1 MIVAV
6 SAASSDD
13 GGITGTV
20 TRWVETVIEAIGYA
34 GVAFLVALENVCPP
48 IPSEVVLP
56 AAGLWAK
63 ENGGLGA
70 LVLMVLAATVGSV
83 VGAWALYAFAAAIGP
98 DRLRAMVVRKGRW
111 VGLEES
117 DLDRAEGWFDQRN
130 EMAVLL
136 CRCVPLVRSLVSIP
150 AGFRHMDRLRF
161 TIYTALGSLVWNT
174 ALIVVGYVAASHQ
187 DTVADIISKVQYVV
201 VALIVGAVGWFLWRR
216 RHHIKETVAET
227 QEGRARVR

>member
-13 GGITGTV
+13 GGGITGTL
-20 TRWVETVIEAIGYA
+20 TRWVEAVIEAIGYA
-34 GVAFLVALENVCPP
+34 GVALLVALENVCPP

-56 AAGLWAK
+56 AAGLWARD
-63 ENGGLGA
+63 NGGIGP
-70 LVLMVLAATVGSV
+70 LVGMVLASTVGSV

-98 DRLRAMVVRKGRW
+98 ERLRALVVRRGRW
-111 VGLEES
+111 VGLKPA
-117 DLDRAEGWFDQRN
+117 DLDRAESWFDQRN
-130 EMAVLL
+130 DKAVLI

-174 ALIVVGYVAASHQ
+174 ALITVGYAAAAHQ
-187 DTVADIISKVQYVV
+187 DTVAEIIGTVQYVV
-201 VALIVGAVGWFLWRR
+201 VAAIVGAVGWFLWRR
-216 RHHIKETVAET
+216 RD
-227 QEGRARVR
+227 GLRA

>member
-6 SAASSDD
+6 SAASSED
-13 GGITGTV
+13 GITGTV

-34 GVAFLVALENVCPP
+34 GVAVLVALENVCPP

-56 AAGLWAK
+56 AAGLWAR

-83 VGAWALYAFAAAIGP
+83 VGAWCLYGFAAFIGP
-98 DRLRAMVVRKGRW
+98 ERLRALVVRKGRW
-111 VGLEES
+111 VGLKES
-117 DLDRAEGWFDQRN
+117 DLDRAESWFDQRN
-130 EMAVLL
+130 ERAVLV

-150 AGFRHMDRLRF
+150 AGFRHMDKVRF

-187 DTVADIISKVQYVV
+187 DTVADIISTVQYGVI
-201 VALIVGAVGWFLWRR
+201 ALIVGAVGWFLWTRR
-216 RHHIKETVAET
+216 DRIRETVGGA
-227 QEGRARVR
+227 QEG

>member
-1 MIVAV
+1 MIIAV
-6 SAASSDD
+6 TSTAAAPADE
-13 GGITGTV
+13 GLTGTV

-34 GVAFLVALENVCPP
+34 GVAFLVALENICPP

-56 AAGLWAK
+56 AAGLWAR

-83 VGAWALYAFAAAIGP
+83 VGAWALYAFAASIGP
-98 DRLRAMVVRKGRW
+98 DRLRALVVRRGRW

-117 DLDRAEGWFDQRN
+117 DLERAESWFDQRD
-130 EMAVLL
+130 EKAVLM

-150 AGFRHMDRLRF
+150 AGFRHMDRVRF
-161 TIYTALGSLVWNT
+161 TVYTAAGSLVWNT

-187 DTVADIISKVQYVV
+187 ETVADVISTVQYVV
-201 VALIVGAVGWFLWRR
+201 VAVVVGAVGWFLWRR
-216 RHHIKETVAET
+216 RHHIRETV
-227 QEGRARVR
+227 QEG